1 MDKDKTFSNADTLP
15 MQDTWTKKMDKEKFF
30 YGIIGLLAGCIIGFL
45 FANNLNQGQ
54 VQTVAVPP
62 MATTGNL
69 PPPSGQNLPPD
80 HPQLENNTTA
90 PTGAP
95 LAEVTEALK
104 NAEAK
109 PDDFKAQLDAGDL
122 YYQIQRFDEAAK
134 FYERAAKLRPG
145 ALEVMVKTGNAFF
158 DAEKFETAE
167 KWYTNAL
174 AKNPD
179 DVNVRTDLGLTF
191 YLRNPPDVERAIKE
205 YKISLEKNPNHELT
219 LQNLVVALREKG
231 DTKAAQE
238 ITDRLAKV
246 NPVNPILNKK

>member
-1 MDKDKTFSNADTLP
+1 MDKDKFL
-15 MQDTWTKKMDKEKFF
+15 

-54 VQTVAVPP
+54 IQTIAVPP
-62 MATTGNL
+62 TATTGNL

-80 HPQLENNTTA
+80 HPQVGNNPNA

-95 LAEVTEALK
+95 LPEVTEALK
-104 NAEAK
+104 KAEANPK
-109 PDDFKAQLDAGDL
+109 DFDAQLNVGDL
-122 YYQIQRFDEAAK
+122 YYQIQRYDEAAK
-134 FYERAAKLRPG
+134 FYERAAKIRPD
-145 ALEVMVKTGNAFF
+145 ALEVLVKTGNAFF

-167 KWYTNAL
+167 KWYISAL

-205 YKISLEKNPNHELT
+205 YRISLEKNPNHELT

-238 ITDRLAKV
+238 TMDRLAKV
-246 NPVNPILNKK
+246 NPNNQILSSK